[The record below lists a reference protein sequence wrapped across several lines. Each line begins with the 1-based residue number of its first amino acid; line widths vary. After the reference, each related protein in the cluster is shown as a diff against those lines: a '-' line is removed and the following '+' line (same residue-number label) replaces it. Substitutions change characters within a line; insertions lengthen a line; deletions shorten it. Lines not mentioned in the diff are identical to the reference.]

1 MADMV
6 PFKPSE
12 IRIIAALLVLALAGS
27 VVTLLQRQ
35 GHISRLNIGAI
46 SGKSIYN
53 YRYTPKDLASTS
65 LGISSARM
73 DSLANLPEARPAGE
87 RIDLNRSGYYDLEAL
102 PGIGPVLAERI
113 MSYRDS
119 VGGFKSVDDLKEVKG
134 IGPSKFTL
142 LKDKVVVK

>member
-1 MADMV
+1 MV

-12 IRIIAALLVLALAGS
+12 IRIIVILLLLALAGS

-46 SGKSIYN
+46 SGKSMYN

-65 LGISSARM
+65 LGVSSARM
-73 DSLANLPEARPAGE
+73 DSLARLPEAGMAGE
-87 RIDLNRSGYYDLEAL
+87 RIDLNHSGYYDLESL

-119 VGGFKSVDDLKEVKG
+119 IGGFKSVEDLKEVKG
-134 IGPSKFTL
+134 IGTSKFNL
-142 LKDKVVVK
+142 LRDKVIVK